1 MKSRR
6 SSLHYG
12 WVIVAT
18 AVLIVFGSLGLGR
31 FGLTMI
37 LPSVKVGLDLTD
49 VQAGDLA
56 VANMIG
62 YLVLSL
68 LSGVLV
74 ERLGSRAVIAASMAL
89 VGAGMLVAGLAAGY
103 PACLLGL
110 ALTGLGS
117 GGSNVPVMG
126 LTSVWFS
133 RRSRGRATGI
143 VVSGS
148 SVGILLA
155 GGLVPAVLERSGGE
169 GWRVAWQL
177 FAAAALAL
185 GVLGWL
191 LLRDE
196 PARMGLE
203 PVGGADPGETAAGR
217 MQWSLVYRRPAVWHL
232 AFTYVLFGF
241 SYVIYATFFAR
252 YLTGEAGFT
261 TRQAGSL
268 WSAIGAVSLASGF
281 IWGSVSDRLG
291 RRYGLALVFAIQS
304 VCFATFA
311 FWRAPAGV
319 YVSSGL
325 FALTAWSIPAV
336 MAAATADIVG
346 ARLAPAAFGFVT
358 VFLGVGQVAGPFA
371 AGRIAQSAGS
381 YAPAFACAA
390 AAAACGALLSLLLRA
405 QGPLPTETLRP
416 AAGYSRP

>member
-1 MKSRR
+1 MKTTRA
-6 SSLHYG
+6 SLHYG

-18 AVLIVFGSLGLGR
+18 AVLVVFGSLGLGR

-37 LPSVKVGLDLTD
+37 LPSVKAGLGLTD

-62 YLVLSL
+62 YLGMSL
-68 LSGVLV
+68 LSGVLAA
-74 ERLGSRAVIAASMAL
+74 RFGARAVIAASMAL
-89 VGAGMLVAGLAAGY
+89 VAGGMLTAGLATGY

-126 LTSVWFS
+126 LTSVWFA
-133 RRSRGRATGI
+133 RRGRGRATGI

-148 SVGILLA
+148 SVGIVLA
-155 GGLVPAVLERSGGE
+155 GAFVPAVMERFGGQ
-169 GWRVAWQL
+169 GWRIAWQS

-185 GVLGWL
+185 GALGWL
-191 LLRDE
+191 ALRND
-196 PARMGLE
+196 PAAMGLE
-203 PVGGADPGETAAGR
+203 PVGGADPAGPAAGR
-217 MQWSLVYRRPAVWHL
+217 MQWGLVYRRPAVWHL
-232 AFTYVLFGF
+232 GSTYLLFGF

-252 YLTGEAGFT
+252 YLTGEAGFS
-261 TRQAGSL
+261 TRQAGTL
-268 WSAIGAVSLASGF
+268 WSAIGALSLASGF

-291 RRYGLALVFAIQS
+291 RKYGLALVFAIQS
-304 VCFATFA
+304 VCFAAFA
-311 FWRAPAGV
+311 LWRAPAGV
-319 YVSSGL
+319 YVSAGL

-346 ARLAPAAFGFVT
+346 TRLAPAAFGFVT
-358 VFLGVGQVAGPFA
+358 VFLGLGQAAGPFA
-371 AGRIAQSAGS
+371 AGRIAQAAGT
-381 YAPAFACAA
+381 YAPAFGCAA
-390 AAAACGALLSLLLRA
+390 AAAACGALLSLRLRA
-405 QGPLPTETLRP
+405 RSPQ